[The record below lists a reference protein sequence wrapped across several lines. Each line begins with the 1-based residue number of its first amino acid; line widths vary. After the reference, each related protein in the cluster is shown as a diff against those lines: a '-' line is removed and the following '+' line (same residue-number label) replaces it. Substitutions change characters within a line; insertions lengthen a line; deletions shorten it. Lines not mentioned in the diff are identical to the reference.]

1 MGDKRSRT
9 IELLNKIRIEKHTT
23 IDELASFF
31 DISTATIRRDI
42 KDLEKKRLVLQTVGG
57 GVVYQ
62 QQEHDGAVDPKR
74 STQMLEQK
82 IRIAEYC
89 TELVQDH
96 EDIIIGPGT
105 TTFLAGRIMSG
116 IADRSFR
123 IITNSL
129 ELALETSP
137 IPNIRTVIIGGE
149 VWNKHSMGVLD
160 GHDFFTG
167 CHKEHT
173 AILSPDGLDCR
184 HGATVF
190 ESRLVGMLRSMVSV
204 SRKIILAVDSSKFG
218 KVRYH
223 SVVPLSAIHTVV
235 TDIDAPSS
243 MVKEMREQ
251 GVEVILV

>member
-1 MGDKRSRT
+1 MGDRKIRT
-9 IELLNKIRIEKHTT
+9 AEILNKIRVEKHAT
-23 IDELASFF
+23 IEELAECFG
-31 DISTATIRRDI
+31 ISTATIRRDI
-42 KDLEKKRLVLQTVGG
+42 KELERKGLVLQTVGG

-62 QQEHDGAVDPKR
+62 QKERDGAVDPRR

-129 ELALETSP
+129 ELALETGP
-137 IPNIRTVIIGGE
+137 IPNIRTVVIGGE
-149 VWNKHSMGVLD
+149 VWNKHSLGVLE

-167 CHKEHT
+167 CHREHT
-173 AILSPDGLDCR
+173 ALLSPDGLDRR

-190 ESRLVGMLRSMVSV
+190 ESRLVGILRSMVSV

-223 SVVPLSAIHTVV
+223 SIAPLSAVDTVV
-235 TDIDAPSS
+235 TDLDAPAS
-243 MVKEMREQ
+243 MVEDLRAE
-251 GVEVILV
+251 GVEVVLV

>member
-1 MGDKRSRT
+1 M
-9 IELLNKIRIEKHTT
+9 LNKIRIEKQST
-23 IDELASFF
+23 IEDLALFF
-31 DISTATIRRDI
+31 GISTATIRRDL
-42 KDLEKKRLVLQTVGG
+42 KELEKKHLVLQTVGG

-62 QQEHDGAVDPKR
+62 QKDRDGAVDPRR

-89 TELVQDH
+89 TELVEDH

-116 IADRSFR
+116 ITDRSFR

-129 ELALETSP
+129 ELALETGP
-137 IPNIRTVIIGGE
+137 IPNIHTVVIGGE
-149 VWNKHSMGVLD
+149 VWNKHTMGVLD

-173 AILSPDGLDCR
+173 TILSPDGLDCR

-190 ESRLVGMLRSMVSV
+190 ESHLVGMLRSMVAV
-204 SRKIILAVDSSKFG
+204 SKKIILAVDSSKFG
-218 KVRYH
+218 VVRYH
-223 SVVPLSAIHTVV
+223 SILPISAASIIV
-235 TDIDAPSS
+235 TDLDAPSS
-243 MVKEMREQ
+243 MVEEIRSK
-251 GVEVILV
+251 GVEVVLV